1 MKILS
6 WDVGVR
12 NLAYCI
18 LEKKDK
24 PSIENKELNKNESDA
39 NESDDNLV
47 KILDWNV
54 IDLIGEVPDTFPT
67 CQGIL
72 KSEKNCKKKSKIIS
86 DDGYYCM
93 THKPKNQEYQSL
105 IAKKVCCLEV
115 GTKNKK
121 KPCSRKIFYQS
132 LDKKYYCKNHGKS
145 IPGLNIIKKDLSY
158 YELCQ
163 MIIQKLEG
171 IPGLFDVDAVV
182 IENQPTLKNPKMKTI
197 QVMLFSLFVMRD
209 VGGRI
214 KNVGYISATNK
225 LKEAYQ
231 KVDISQLVMP
241 NNKKAARKK
250 LGIIYTQE
258 LLANQPEMI
267 EFLKIHTKKDDL
279 CDSYLQGLYY
289 IEKQTK

>member
-18 LEKKDK
+18 LEKEET
-24 PSIENKELNKNESDA
+24 P
-39 NESDDNLV
+39 SDDISV

-54 IDLIGEVPDTFPT
+54 IDLVGEAPDTFPT

-72 KSEKNCKKKSKIIS
+72 KTGKPCTKKSKVTS
-86 DDGYYCM
+86 EDGYYCM
-93 THKPKNQEYQSL
+93 THKPKNQGYQPL
-105 IAKKVCCLEV
+105 LAKKVCSLEV
-115 GTKNKK
+115 GKKIK
-121 KPCSRKIFYQS
+121 KPCARKIFYQGE
-132 LDKKYYCKNHGKS
+132 DKKYYCKNHGKS
-145 IPGLNIIKKDLSY
+145 ISGLNIIKKDLSY
-158 YELCQ
+158 YELCK
-163 MIIQKLEG
+163 MIIQRLEN
-171 IPGLFDVDAVV
+171 IPGLFDVDEVV

-197 QVMLFSLFVMRD
+197 QVMLFSIFVMRD

-231 KVDISQLVMP
+231 KVDTSQLDMP
-241 NNKKAARKK
+241 ENKKAARKK

-267 EFLKIHTKKDDL
+267 EVLKQHTKKDDL
-279 CDSYLQGLYY
+279 CDAYLQGLYY
-289 IEKQTK
+289 IEKQSKKI

>member
-1 MKILS
+1 
-6 WDVGVR
+6 
-12 NLAYCI
+12 
-18 LEKKDK
+18 
-24 PSIENKELNKNESDA
+24 
-39 NESDDNLV
+39 
-47 KILDWNV
+47 
-54 IDLIGEVPDTFPT
+54 
-67 CQGIL
+67 
-72 KSEKNCKKKSKIIS
+72 
-86 DDGYYCM
+86 M